1 MTFGFSNVP
10 GPKLP
15 FAVAGRVNK
24 GVGFIMP
31 VGRSVVG
38 SFSIIS
44 HVDVVKV
51 IISMDKS
58 CMDSTDFISDLF
70 LLNLDAMLGKDWR
83 DFSKGRK

>member
-15 FAVAGRVNK
+15 FVVAGRVNK